1 MIKEPVEEG
10 GKQNSFLIDNR
21 KYNLL
26 LEAASS
32 KRSLLLGA
40 HFNKNFKSEDPF
52 RTGRWILLLDGL
64 IPLSSGVQT
73 KIIQLSKRML

>member
-21 KYNLL
+21 KYHLL

-32 KRSLLLGA
+32 KRILLLGA
-40 HFNKNFKSEDPF
+40 HFNKNCK
-52 RTGRWILLLDGL
+52 
-64 IPLSSGVQT
+64 
-73 KIIQLSKRML
+73 